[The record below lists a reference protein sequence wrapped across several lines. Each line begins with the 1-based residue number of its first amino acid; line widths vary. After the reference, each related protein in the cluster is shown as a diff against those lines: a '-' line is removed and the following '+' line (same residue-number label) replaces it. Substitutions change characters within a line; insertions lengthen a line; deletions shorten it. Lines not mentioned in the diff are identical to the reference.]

1 MLSKLYEI
9 ADKIFGHYLIDVGIG
24 INVSED
30 STDID
35 SVVIVSKL
43 DIAKVNEFKRV
54 ASKDFKKDVSCVVM
68 TELML
73 RHKQLWPDKFIT
85 MVLKGIEFT
94 NLEVDIS
101 FSEAKELAH
110 ENTTEAMYRWL
121 KDYSSGKITA
131 DRLIDLLVQQ
141 ICLLV

>member
-9 ADKIFGHYLIDVGIG
+9 ASEVFGSHLIDVGIG
-24 INVSED
+24 DGSR
-30 STDID
+30 DID
-35 SVVIVSKL
+35 SVIIVSKL
-43 DIAKVNEFKRV
+43 DMAKVNEFKKV
-54 ASKDFKKDVSCVVM
+54 ASKYFKKEVSCVVM

-73 RHKQLWPDKFIT
+73 RDKRLWPDKFVT
-85 MVLKGIEFT
+85 MALKGIEFT
-94 NLEVDIS
+94 DLIVDIS
-101 FSEAKELAH
+101 LDEAKELAH
-110 ENTTEAMYRWL
+110 KNSTEAMYRWL

>member
-9 ADKIFGHYLIDVGIG
+9 ANKVFGSHLIDVGIG
-24 INVSED
+24 DGSR
-30 STDID
+30 DID
-35 SVVIVSKL
+35 SVVIIKKL
-43 DIAKVNEFKRV
+43 DMNKVNEFKKE
-54 ASKDFKKDVSCVVM
+54 ASKCFNKDVSCVVM

-73 RHKQLWPDKFIT
+73 MNNKLWPDKFIT
-85 MVLKGIEFT
+85 MVLKGIEFVNSDIRI
-94 NLEVDIS
+94 NLDL
-101 FSEAKELAH
+101 AKELAH
-110 ENTTEAMYRWL
+110 KNTTEAMYRWL

>member
-9 ADKIFGHYLIDVGIG
+9 ASKVFGSHLIDVGKG
-24 INVSED
+24 YGSR
-30 STDID
+30 DID
-35 SVVIVSKL
+35 TVVIVSKL
-43 DIAKVNEFKRV
+43 DIAKVNEFKKV
-54 ASKDFKKDVSCVVM
+54 ASKHFKKDVSCIVM

-73 RHKQLWPDKFIT
+73 RDKRLWSDKFIT

-94 NLEVDIS
+94 DLIVNIS
-101 FSEAKELAH
+101 LDEAKELAH
-110 ENTTEAMYRWL
+110 KNTTEAMYRWL

>member
-9 ADKIFGHYLIDVGIG
+9 ASEVFGSHLIDVGIG
-24 INVSED
+24 DGSR
-30 STDID
+30 DID

-43 DIAKVNEFKRV
+43 DITKVSKFKKV
-54 ASKDFKKDVSCVVM
+54 ASKHFKKEVSCVVM

-73 RHKQLWPDKFIT
+73 RDKRLWSDKFIT
-85 MVLKGIEFT
+85 MVLKGNEFT
-94 NLEVDIS
+94 DLIVNIS
-101 FSEAKELAH
+101 LDEAKELAH
-110 ENTTEAMYRWL
+110 KNTNEAMYRWL

>member
-1 MLSKLYEI
+1 MLSKLLEI
-9 ADKIFGHYLIDVGIG
+9 AKDVFGHHLVDVGI
-24 INVSED
+24 SQSQSDE

-35 SVVIVSKL
+35 TVVIVSKL
-43 DIAKVNEFKRV
+43 DIPKVSEFKKV
-54 ASKDFKKDVSCVVM
+54 ATKRLRKDVSCIVL

-73 RHKQLWPDKFIT
+73 NNDDMWPDKFIT
-85 MVLKGIEFT
+85 MALKGVVFTQNEFSICPT
-94 NLEVDIS
+94 R
-101 FSEAKELAH
+101 AKELAH
-110 ENTTEAMYRWL
+110 KNTTEAMYRWL

>member
-1 MLSKLYEI
+1 MLSELYKI
-9 ADKIFGHYLIDVGIG
+9 ANKVFGHYLIDVGMS
-24 INVSED
+24 INTSES

-35 SVVIVSKL
+35 TVVVVSKL
-43 DIAKVNEFKRV
+43 DIPKVNEFKKE
-54 ASKDFKKDVSCVVM
+54 ASKYFKKDVSCVVM

-73 RHKQLWPDKFIT
+73 RDKRLWSDKFVT
-85 MVLKGIEFT
+85 MVFKGIEFINSDIRI
-94 NLEVDIS
+94 NLDL
-101 FSEAKELAH
+101 AKELAH
-110 ENTTEAMYRWL
+110 KNTTEAMYRWL

>member
-9 ADKIFGHYLIDVGIG
+9 ANKVFGSHLIDVGIG
-24 INVSED
+24 DGSR
-30 STDID
+30 DID
-35 SVVIVSKL
+35 SVVIIKKL
-43 DIAKVNEFKRV
+43 DMTKVNEFKKE
-54 ASKDFKKDVSCVVM
+54 ASKYFKKDVSCVVM

-73 RHKQLWPDKFIT
+73 MNNKLWSDKFIT
-85 MVLKGIEFT
+85 MVLKGIEFVNSDIRI
-94 NLEVDIS
+94 NLDL
-101 FSEAKELAH
+101 AKELAH
-110 ENTTEAMYRWL
+110 KNTTEAMYRWL

>member
-9 ADKIFGHYLIDVGIG
+9 ANKIFGKHLIDVGMG
-24 INVSED
+24 NGSR
-30 STDID
+30 DID
-35 SVVIVSKL
+35 TVVIVSKL
-43 DIAKVNEFKRV
+43 DIAKVNEFKKV
-54 ASKDFKKDVSCVVM
+54 ASKYFNKEVSCVVM

-73 RHKQLWPDKFIT
+73 RDKRLWPDKFVT

-94 NLEVDIS
+94 NLVVNIS
-101 FSEAKELAH
+101 LGEAKELVH
-110 ENTTEAMYRWL
+110 KNTTEAMYRWL

>member
-1 MLSKLYEI
+1 
-9 ADKIFGHYLIDVGIG
+9 
-24 INVSED
+24 
-30 STDID
+30 
-35 SVVIVSKL
+35 
-43 DIAKVNEFKRV
+43 
-54 ASKDFKKDVSCVVM
+54 VSCIVM

-73 RHKQLWPDKFIT
+73 KDKRLWSDKFVT

-94 NLEVDIS
+94 DLIVNIS
-101 FSEAKELAH
+101 LDEAKELAH
-110 ENTTEAMYRWL
+110 KNTTEAMYRWL

>member
-9 ADKIFGHYLIDVGIG
+9 ASKIFGSHLIDVGIG
-24 INVSED
+24 DGSR
-30 STDID
+30 DID
-35 SVVIVSKL
+35 SVVIVKKL
-43 DIAKVNEFKRV
+43 DIPKVNEFKKEV
-54 ASKDFKKDVSCVVM
+54 SKYFKKDVSCVVM

-73 RHKQLWPDKFIT
+73 RDKQLWSDKFIT
-85 MVLKGIEFT
+85 MALKGIEFT
-94 NLEVDIS
+94 NLEIDIS
-101 FSEAKELAH
+101 LEEAKELAH
-110 ENTTEAMYRWL
+110 KNTTEAMYRWL

>member
-9 ADKIFGHYLIDVGIG
+9 ASEVFGSHLIDVGIG
-24 INVSED
+24 DGSR
-30 STDID
+30 DID

-43 DIAKVNEFKRV
+43 DIAKVNEFKKM
-54 ASKDFKKDVSCVVM
+54 ASKHFKKDVSCIVM

-73 RHKQLWPDKFIT
+73 RDKRLWSDKFIT

-94 NLEVDIS
+94 DLIVNIS
-101 FSEAKELAH
+101 LDEAKELAH
-110 ENTTEAMYRWL
+110 KNTTEAMYRWL

>member
-9 ADKIFGHYLIDVGIG
+9 ASKIFGSHLIDVGVG
-24 INVSED
+24 DGSR
-30 STDID
+30 DID
-35 SVVIVSKL
+35 SVIIVSKL
-43 DIAKVNEFKRV
+43 DMAKVNEFKKV
-54 ASKDFKKDVSCVVM
+54 VSKHFKKDVSCIVM

-73 RHKQLWPDKFIT
+73 RDKRLWPDKFVT
-85 MVLKGIEFT
+85 MALKGIEFT
-94 NLEVDIS
+94 DLIVNIS
-101 FSEAKELAH
+101 LDEAKELAH
-110 ENTTEAMYRWL
+110 KNTTEAMYRWL